1 MVNEGNNNKK
11 YFNVLNHTLSH
22 QTNEK
27 QFLKLFLFVKNRTDF
42 KLYLICFW
50 LWLFGWFVW
59 IVVLLIGTL
68 TSLCGSNQLFNCYL
82 SIKIVEFFFCLFLT
96 GFSNIG
102 LKLRNWQ
109 ISIGHRKNT
118 QNSSHINFNFNFS
131 FILRFLCWLTRK
143 KSLFIGQS

>member
-1 MVNEGNNNKK
+1 MLKISDSALQCIKSHTKPPNEWETI
-11 YFNVLNHTLSH
+11 FETFI
-22 QTNEK
+22 E
-27 QFLKLFLFVKNRTDF
+27 NRTDF

-109 ISIGHRKNT
+109 ISIGHQKNT

-131 FILRFLCWLTRK
+131 FILRFCVGFLCWLTRK